1 MNRRTFL
8 CGLTLGA
15 VATPLAAGAQQPG
28 KVHRIGSLVP
38 GTAAA
43 AAPLVTAFRQG
54 LGERG
59 YVEGKNV
66 VIEIRYAE
74 TAELL
79 AQHADELTRL
89 NLDVIV
95 VTTTTTALA
104 LKRRTRTI
112 PIVMISVGDPVQAGL
127 VESLARPGGNI
138 TGNAVLFPELTVKQ
152 LEFIKETLVRASRV
166 LVLGNWSNPS
176 TPPLWNSLQSPAQGL
191 SVRLESVDFRAPE
204 GDLDTTLST
213 AIERQRP
220 DALLVLADPLL
231 FFRYARIAGLALS
244 HRLPSIAFW
253 REFAMAG
260 GLISYGPNLLE
271 LIRRSTWYV
280 DEILKGAKPA
290 DLPAQQP
297 TKFDLI
303 INLKT
308 AKALG
313 LTIPPSLLVRAAEII
328 Q

>member
-1 MNRRTFL
+1 
-8 CGLTLGA
+8 
-15 VATPLAAGAQQPG
+15 
-28 KVHRIGSLVP
+28 
-38 GTAAA
+38 
-43 AAPLVTAFRQG
+43 
-54 LGERG
+54 
-59 YVEGKNV
+59 
-66 VIEIRYAE
+66 
-74 TAELL
+74 
-79 AQHADELTRL
+79 
-89 NLDVIV
+89 
-95 VTTTTTALA
+95 
-104 LKRRTRTI
+104 
-112 PIVMISVGDPVQAGL
+112 MISVGDPVQAGL

-152 LEFIKETLVRASRV
+152 LEFLKEALGKASRI

-204 GDLDTTLST
+204 GDLEATLST
-213 AIERQRP
+213 AIEGQRP

-231 FFRYARIAGLALS
+231 FFRYARLASFALS

-253 REFAMAG
+253 QEFAMAG

-313 LTIPPSLLVRAAEII
+313 LVIPQALLLRAEELSRSLLKLAERGGRASYPQFAATEGIPTERRPSGRSI
-328 Q
+328 LSQLWPWLFR